1 MKKTLAVLA
10 VLVLGLM
17 AIPAAADDPHNVP
30 LVFGPYDSR
39 SQDTSGCPQTGGLP
53 VDSSGAV
60 IWANDVFTRTYIV
73 KPNVDGSFDVTE
85 LFDGRF
91 TTLNSSTPVGTTPEC
106 SPLNAGIKGQ
116 FYGDEAFHLPA
127 GANFN
132 FKATCPDECNGTQFF
147 QTFFGSA
154 FPPGS
159 YAWQFHYVTNHN
171 GSWDNTDHGNTGT
184 LHN

>member
-1 MKKTLAVLA
+1 MKQTLAVLA

-17 AIPAAADDPHNVP
+17 AIPATADDSHNVP

-39 SQDTSGCPQTGGLP
+39 SSDTSGCPQTGVLP

-91 TTLNSSTPVGTTPEC
+91 TTLNSSSPSNC
-106 SPLNAGIKGQ
+106 STLLNAGIKGQ
-116 FYGDEAFHLPA
+116 FYGDEVFGLPPSVP
-127 GANFN
+127 FN
-132 FKATCPDECNGTQFF
+132 LKATCPDGCNSTQFF

-154 FPPGS
+154 PPGG

-171 GSWDNTDHGNTGT
+171 GSWDNTDHGNIGT
-184 LHN
+184 LQN